1 MLGYS
6 DGDGVGDIDV
16 DGDVDGERARLM
28 ISLRF
33 VPAAGPPVR
42 ASFNADGGDIDGD
55 GDGVGD
61 VDVDSDRAG
70 LMISLRFVPAAWP
83 PPVSGTCNGLS
94 EQAEVSNGS
103 IHSSK
108 V

>member
-33 VPAAGPPVR
+33 VPAAV
-42 ASFNADGGDIDGD
+42 
-55 GDGVGD
+55 
-61 VDVDSDRAG
+61 
-70 LMISLRFVPAAWP
+70 P
-83 PPVSGTCNGLS
+83 PPVSATCNGLS

>member
-1 MLGYS
+1 MRS
-6 DGDGVGDIDV
+6 DIDGDGD
-16 DGDVDGERARLM
+16 RAGLM
-28 ISLRF
+28 ISLRS
-33 VPAAGPPVR
+33 VPAAVPPPVSG
-42 ASFNADGGDIDGD
+42 SFNADGGDSDGD

-61 VDVDSDRAG
+61 VDVGVDVNGGRAR